1 MAKTKFEIS
10 EDKHLSLILF
20 DEEGDEIVCDFNYDE
35 CVQINSDNFTYL
47 TLSKENLN
55 ELLIAINDAEK
66 YYDNLSDEDWEKM
79 S

>member
-1 MAKTKFEIS
+1 M
-10 EDKHLSLILF
+10 
-20 DEEGDEIVCDFNYDE
+20 
-35 CVQINSDNFTYL
+35 QINSDNFTYL